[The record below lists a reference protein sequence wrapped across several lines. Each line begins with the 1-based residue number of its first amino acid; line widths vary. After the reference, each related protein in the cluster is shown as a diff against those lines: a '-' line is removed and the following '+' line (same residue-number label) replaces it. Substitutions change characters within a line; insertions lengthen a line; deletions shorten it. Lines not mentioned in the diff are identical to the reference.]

1 MEEVTIE
8 VTNVEEP
15 GTVMLST
22 LQPQVGVEITAT
34 LTDPDTID
42 ATDQAAVTW
51 QWYRGN
57 IAIAGATVATV
68 NVRVPT
74 STYTPAAGDIGS
86 VLSAKAMYD
95 DGEGDDKTAEQDS
108 AHAVRE
114 APTSNV
120 PPTFPTP
127 VGQGNTNQER
137 EVAENTPAGTNIGDP
152 VAASDTDVLTYSLDD
167 TGAVSFDINRA
178 TGQLITKVALDHEG
192 TGSYSNGDGNR
203 PLRGY
208 G

>member
-1 MEEVTIE
+1 MTVQ

-22 LQPQVGVEITAT
+22 LQPQVGVVITAT

-57 IAIAGATVATV
+57 TPIAGATNADVIS
-68 NVRVPT
+68 NVPT

-95 DGEGDDKTAEQDS
+95 DMARAMTRQ
-108 AHAVRE
+108 
-114 APTSNV
+114 PSNIR
-120 PPTFPTP
+120 PMLP
-127 VGQGNTNQER
+127 V
-137 EVAENTPAGTNIGDP
+137 
-152 VAASDTDVLTYSLDD
+152 
-167 TGAVSFDINRA
+167 
-178 TGQLITKVALDHEG
+178 K
-192 TGSYSNGDGNR
+192 
-203 PLRGY
+203 PLRRTSIRRSPFSRG